1 MALDDGR
8 VLKIKRD
15 NVREMLE
22 DQAPFAER
30 VAAHEKDL
38 VDRLMREHESNGSVS
53 TGGPDLGRLG
63 EGCPICLEPWN
74 VNIIPPLI
82 VCCCKAVC
90 NSCFVKLTQSKP
102 SDLDRD
108 CPLCR
113 QPDFLADDEEYLVR
127 LQRHV
132 DNDVPVAICHLGTSY
147 AEGCYGLKPS
157 PKKAALLFQ
166 RAAELGNA
174 MAMVWLA
181 HAHHRGEGVERDE
194 TKAFEYLS
202 SVFFCHSVL

>member
-1 MALDDGR
+1 MFGVWFETVENEWCVVWR
-8 VLKIKRD
+8 HQK
-15 NVREMLE
+15 
-22 DQAPFAER
+22 
-30 VAAHEKDL
+30 
-38 VDRLMREHESNGSVS
+38 S
-53 TGGPDLGRLG
+53 TID
-63 EGCPICLEPWN
+63 
-74 VNIIPPLI
+74 
-82 VCCCKAVC
+82 
-90 NSCFVKLTQSKP
+90 
-102 SDLDRD
+102 
-108 CPLCR
+108 
-113 QPDFLADDEEYLVR
+113 
-127 LQRHV
+127 V

-194 TKAFEYLS
+194 TKAFEYPS